1 MFKNYIKI
9 AFRNLLKNKS
19 HTLINIG
26 GLTLGII
33 CSIIIFLIIQFD
45 LSFDTWHK
53 DSDRIYRVVKFESE
67 FGSND
72 YSRGGPY
79 PLAEA
84 IRNDVSGI
92 ESSILINTNF
102 ANDPILTYFE
112 NGEIQKKLKVDNV
125 AFVDPDYF
133 DLFTYDWI
141 AGDPKTAVENP
152 NTAVITVELANK
164 LFGTTDVVGKTLV
177 FNGGSEAD
185 IQITGLVNNPPKNS
199 DFPFLFL
206 GSTRTKD
213 RLGQTAEN
221 SNWGSNSSSYQ
232 TYVKLKNGI
241 SAEEVNAQFEDLIS
255 KYRSPERA
263 EVLDFFLQPLSE
275 IHFDSRFSNYN
286 GRVIEK
292 RILLALGIIG
302 LFLLLT
308 ACINFIN
315 LNTAIAVSRSKEVGL
330 RKTLGG
336 TKSQLLFHF
345 LGETAFVTLI
355 SLLLGIGLSEI
366 VLKGIEP
373 LLGFSI
379 EMSLLSNAQLQLFL
393 IVIFSAI
400 TILAGWYPAQ
410 HLSSFNPIEA
420 IRNKINSNYGKGL
433 TLRRSLIIVQF
444 TITQILIICT
454 IIIASQIQH
463 FQNQDLGFKKEA
475 LVEVPIP
482 NESTPILNEFK
493 NSLLS
498 NSSIRNVSFSN
509 TGTTSSSVWGG
520 NYILEDDTVRYENNG
535 QVKFIDTDFIDTYGL
550 TLLAGS
556 NIAPSDTIQAFMV
569 NETFA
574 NEVGY
579 GDNLNGLIGKTTSIW
594 GNEAPI
600 VGVVKNFN
608 TQSLHEGLSPVLL
621 ASSKSYFI
629 SGIKINT
636 SNTQNA
642 LADIERAFNTTFPSL
657 IFEYYFLD
665 DEIMEMYDDEQRTA
679 SIMNAFTLIA
689 ILIGSLGLFGLV
701 SYMATTKT
709 KEIGVRKVLGASILD
724 ILKIF
729 GFELT
734 LLTGISFV
742 VAAPISWYLM
752 KNWLSDFAYKIDLG
766 IEIFALS
773 FLGTILVAVLTV
785 GYKSIRAALT
795 DPVKSLK
802 SE

>member
-1 MFKNYIKI
+1 MFNNYIKI

-26 GLTLGII
+26 GLTLGIV

-53 DSDRIYRVVKFESE
+53 DADRIYRVVNYETE
-67 FGSND
+67 FGDND

-84 IRNDVSGI
+84 IRNDISGI
-92 ESSILINTNF
+92 ESSILINTSF

-112 NGEIQKKLKVDNV
+112 NGEIQKKIKVDDV
-125 AFVDPDYF
+125 AFVDSEYF
-133 DLFTYDWI
+133 SLFSYDWI
-141 AGDPKTAVENP
+141 AGDPETGIQNP
-152 NTAVITVELANK
+152 NTAVISVDLANR
-164 LFGTTDVVGKTLV
+164 LFGTTDVVGKSIV

-185 IQITGLVNNPPKNS
+185 IQITGIVNDPPKNS
-199 DFPFLFL
+199 DFPFVFI

-221 SNWGSNSSSYQ
+221 SNWGNSSTSYQ
-232 TYVKLKNGI
+232 TYVKLKSGT
-241 SAEEVNAQFEDLIS
+241 SKEDVNAQFDDLIS
-255 KYRSPERA
+255 KYHNPDRA
-263 EVLDFFLQPLSE
+263 EVIDFFLQPLSE
-275 IHFDSRFSNYN
+275 IHFDSRFSTYN

-292 RILLALGIIG
+292 RLLLALAIIG

-345 LGETAFVTLI
+345 LGETAFVTFV
-355 SLLLGIGLSEI
+355 SLLLGIGFSEI

-373 LLGFSI
+373 ILGFSI
-379 EMSLLSNAQLQLFL
+379 EMSLLSNTELQLFL
-393 IVIFSAI
+393 VAIFSTI

-410 HLSSFNPIEA
+410 HLSNFNPIEA
-420 IRNKINSNYGKGL
+420 IRNKINANYGSGL

-454 IIIASQIQH
+454 IIIASQIQY
-463 FQNQDLGFKKEA
+463 FQSQDLGFEKEA

-482 NESTPILNEFK
+482 NESTHVLNEFK
-493 NSLLS
+493 NSLIS
-498 NSSIRNVSFSN
+498 NSSIKNVSFSS
-509 TGTTSSSVWGG
+509 TGTTNSSVWGG
-520 NYILEDDTVRYENNG
+520 NYILEDDTIRHENNG
-535 QVKFIDTDFIDTYGL
+535 QVKFIDPDFIDTYGL
-550 TLLAGS
+550 TLLVGS
-556 NIAPSDTIQAFMV
+556 NVSPSDTIQSYIV
-569 NETFA
+569 NEIFA
-574 NEVGY
+574 KDVGY
-579 GDNLNGLIGKTTSIW
+579 GDNLDGLIGKTISMW

-600 VGVVKNFN
+600 IGVVKNFN

-621 ASSKSYFI
+621 AASKNYFI

-642 LADIERAFNTTFPSL
+642 LADIERSFNTTFPNL

-665 DEIMEMYDDEQRTA
+665 DEITEMYDDEQRTA

-701 SYMATTKT
+701 SYMANTRT

-729 GFELT
+729 GFELA

-752 KNWLSDFAYKIDLG
+752 KNWLSEFAYKIDLG

-773 FLGTILVAVLTV
+773 FFGTILVAVLTV